1 VDEREVERLTPGQA
15 RRVLLAA
22 QGFGSAPPPTVGRG
36 RLESTARRLGL
47 LQLDSVNV
55 FERSHYLPLH
65 ARLGGYDKAQLDR
78 VTFADPS
85 RWTEWWAHE
94 AALFPVE
101 DLPLWSWRKAEYR
114 ARDPWFPDFAGDHEA
129 LLRELLAVLRAEGP
143 LAASEI
149 EHEENRRHGPWWGWS
164 AVKRGLEILFRRGDV
179 VSAGRTRF
187 ERRYALPE
195 QVLPDSVIGAEVP
208 RADAIRELVRR
219 SAVALGVGTVGDF
232 ADYYRLRSDDTR
244 AAVAELVEAGDLVRV
259 RVEGWRQPAWLHRDA
274 KRPSRL
280 RAAALLSP
288 FDPVVWDR
296 ARAQRQF
303 GFHYRIEIYT
313 PAPKR
318 VYGYYSLP
326 ILLDER
332 LVGRIDLKSDRKAG
346 VLRVQSAWHE
356 EGEAAARAADPTRIA
371 RLVEAAARWQG
382 LEAVDVGSRGTL
394 ASVLRE
400 ACKAIH

>member
-1 VDEREVERLTPGQA
+1 MTERLTPGQA

-22 QGFGSAPPPTVGRG
+22 QGFGSALPATVGRG

-94 AALFPVE
+94 AALLPVE
-101 DLPLWSWRKAEYR
+101 DLPLWAWRKAEFR

-129 LLRELLAVLRAEGP
+129 LLRELVEVLRAQGP
-143 LAASEI
+143 LAASDI
-149 EHEENRRHGPWWGWS
+149 EHEENRRGGPWWGWS

-195 QVLPDSVIGAEVP
+195 QVLPPSVVGVEIP
-208 RADAIRELVRR
+208 RGDAIRELVRR
-219 SAVALGVGTVGDF
+219 SAVAIGVGTVADF
-232 ADYYRLRSDDTR
+232 ADYYRLRSVDTR
-244 AAVAELVEAGDLVRV
+244 VAIVKLEESGELIPVQVD
-259 RVEGWRQPAWLHRDA
+259 GWTRPAWLHRDA
-274 KRPSRL
+274 KRPSRM

-296 ARAQRQF
+296 GRAERQF

-318 VYGYYSLP
+318 VHGYYSLP
-326 ILLDER
+326 ILLDDR
-332 LVGRIDLKSDRKAG
+332 LVGRVDLKSNRKAK

-356 EGEAAARAADPTRIA
+356 DGPDAAHADPHRIA
-371 RLVEAAARWQG
+371 ALVHAAARWQG
-382 LEAVDVGSRGTL
+382 LEDVTVSDWGTL
-394 ASVLRE
+394 TGDLR
-400 ACKAIH
+400 AALA

>member
-1 VDEREVERLTPGQA
+1 MTERPADRLTAGQA
-15 RRVLLAA
+15 RRILLAA
-22 QGFGSAPPPTVGRG
+22 QGFGGAPKGLETTV
-36 RLESTARRLGL
+36 RRLQL

-65 ARLGGYDKAQLDR
+65 ARLGHYDKARLDR
-78 VTFADPS
+78 LTFADPG

-101 DLPLWSWRKAEYR
+101 DLPLWAWKKAEYR

-129 LLRELLAVLRAEGP
+129 LMNELLEVLRADGP
-143 LAASEI
+143 LAASDI

-195 QVLPDSVIGAEVP
+195 QVLPASVLGAEVA

-219 SAVALGVGTVGDF
+219 SAIALGVGTTADL
-232 ADYYRLRSDDTR
+232 ADYFRLRTDDTR
-244 AAVAELVEAGDLVRV
+244 AAVAELADAGELLPVRV
-259 RVEGWRQPAWLHRDA
+259 DGWKQPAWLHRDA
-274 KRPSRL
+274 RRPARL
-280 RAAALLSP
+280 GAAALLSP

-296 ARAQRQF
+296 DRAERQF
-303 GFHYRIEIYT
+303 GFRYRIEIYT

-326 ILLDER
+326 ILLDDH
-332 LVGRIDLKSDRKAG
+332 LVGRIDLKSDRKAR
-346 VLRVQSAWHE
+346 VLRVQSAWRE
-356 EGEAAARAADPTRIA
+356 EGPGVPAADPRRVA
-371 RLVEAAARWQG
+371 ELVRAAAVWQG
-382 LEAVDVGSRGTL
+382 LDDVTVADWGTL
-394 ASVLRE
+394 TADLR
-400 ACKAIH
+400 AALA